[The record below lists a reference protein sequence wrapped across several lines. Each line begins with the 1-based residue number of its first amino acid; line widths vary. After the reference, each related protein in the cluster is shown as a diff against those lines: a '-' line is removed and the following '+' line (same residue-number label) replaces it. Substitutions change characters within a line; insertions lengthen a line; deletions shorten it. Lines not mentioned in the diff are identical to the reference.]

1 MVNLRERTELVNGLL
16 QIDSLP
22 GQGTRVM
29 VYIPL
34 TEEAADRLH
43 HARRQKA

>member
-1 MVNLRERTELVNGLL
+1 LGMVNLRERTELVNGLL
-16 QIDSLP
+16 NLDSAP
-22 GQGTRVM
+22 GKGTRVQ

-43 HARRQKA
+43 HAKR